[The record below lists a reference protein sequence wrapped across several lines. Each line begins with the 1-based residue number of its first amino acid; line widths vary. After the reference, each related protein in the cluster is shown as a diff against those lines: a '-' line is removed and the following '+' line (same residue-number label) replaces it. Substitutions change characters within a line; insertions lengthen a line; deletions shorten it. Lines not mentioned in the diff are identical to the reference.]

1 MIYYSVYYYNKSH
14 HQNYFNR
21 ITSSEMIIEN
31 NPNKTDN
38 IENMKNINNMFNYYN
53 KQNQI
58 IKISKKSQYYN
69 REEVED
75 KDIDLNNVKLKMI
88 YNNSSDQIYLD
99 IMNTQDIIQNKENN
113 KIIEDNNKIK
123 EIHTENLILNKAKNK
138 SRKK

>member
-1 MIYYSVYYYNKSH
+1 
-14 HQNYFNR
+14 
-21 ITSSEMIIEN
+21 MIIEN